1 MKISITGDLG
11 SGKSTVAKQLAKDL
25 GFDYVSTGT
34 IFREIAKE
42 YGIDVLKLNKLALT
56 DTSIDDRVDGK
67 LKEYNQHPTGLI
79 IDSRLAWHFINESI
93 KIYFEVDPLVAAQR
107 VFGDNSR
114 NNEQKYP
121 DINLAYYAL
130 QDRKRTENQR
140 YLDRY
145 GIDCDHIGN
154 YDLVVNTSLS
164 DVPSICDLLAKI
176 IANYPD
182 TPVAKYW
189 LDPRMLYP
197 TENIRILA
205 REETKMLKIDI
216 RQNGYDKKYPITC
229 IKVNGYYFIW
239 DGHKRCSA
247 AIENAIAYVPVQV
260 IAIDT
265 QEIHPGHSAVKFVTG
280 NIDMRK
286 YYDWEDA
293 HNFQYLSY
301 PKVTE

>member
-25 GFDYVSTGT
+25 GFDYISTGT

-121 DINLAYYAL
+121 DINLAYHAL

-176 IANYPD
+176 IANYPG

-189 LDPRMLYP
+189 LDPRILYP
-197 TENIRILA
+197 TENIRVLA

-216 RQNGYDKKYPITC
+216 RQNEYDKNT
-229 IKVNGYYFIW
+229 
-239 DGHKRCSA
+239 
-247 AIENAIAYVPVQV
+247 
-260 IAIDT
+260 
-265 QEIHPGHSAVKFVTG
+265 
-280 NIDMRK
+280 
-286 YYDWEDA
+286 
-293 HNFQYLSY
+293 L
-301 PKVTE
+301 